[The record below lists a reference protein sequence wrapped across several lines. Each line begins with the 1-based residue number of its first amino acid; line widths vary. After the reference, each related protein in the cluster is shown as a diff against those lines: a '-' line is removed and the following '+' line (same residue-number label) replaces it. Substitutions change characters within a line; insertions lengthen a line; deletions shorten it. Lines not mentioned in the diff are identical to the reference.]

1 MQRKVPRVCALLLTS
16 LALYASCAAET
27 AIAQP
32 ATSTAAKES
41 PPPMPVSAA
50 RQGFTPAQAADLLKR
65 FNNEEALKG
74 GDVSLFAFSNFTEVQ
89 KVAVIGRNG
98 PVVMLERRI
107 DPKLGQMRFK
117 SDLGDLTLA
126 DYLAHSKS
134 RTQGFVVVHK
144 GRIVYEDYPGMKP
157 NDYHIWM
164 STTKTVAS
172 LMLRLLAED
181 GKVDVKQPLT
191 TYLPW
196 LRGSEWQ
203 DVKVIDALDMATGM
217 AAIEN
222 DATRADPD
230 SAYTRMNLAGSGVPH
245 KGKVESM
252 KDVLASTRRIGPPG
266 VAFEYG
272 SPITLLLPLIVEEVT
287 GRRWV
292 DLFEERVWGKMSV
305 EGDMLMGVTPE
316 GLALAHGV
324 AITRLRDL
332 ARYGMLYTPS
342 WNKAARER
350 IVSAAYL
357 AELQKGGNPQ
367 AFKAGDN
374 VERNTKRF
382 GEAPVSNHWQWDAV
396 FADGDLWKSGF
407 QGQGLYVSPK
417 RDVVVAF
424 FSTTYNDLPGYA
436 RAIAKSLPAGR

>member
-1 MQRKVPRVCALLLTS
+1 VNS
-16 LALYASCAAET
+16 LAPRAIRSMVGAFLLSLVHAAVAQAPGGGVET
-27 AIAQP
+27 API
-32 ATSTAAKES
+32 
-41 PPPMPVSAA
+41 PVSAA

-74 GDVSLFAFSNFTEVQ
+74 GDVSLFGFSNFSEVQ
-89 KVAVIGRNG
+89 KVAVIARNG
-98 PVVMLERRI
+98 PVVMLDRRI
-107 DPKLGQMRFK
+107 DPKLRNVRFK
-117 SDLGDLTLA
+117 GDLGDLTLA
-126 DYLAHSKS
+126 DYLAHPKS
-134 RTQGFVVVHK
+134 RAQGFVVVHK
-144 GRIVYEDYPGMKP
+144 GRIVFEDYPGMKP

-172 LMLRLLAED
+172 LVLRLLVED
-181 GKVDVKQPLT
+181 GKVDVNQPVQ

-196 LRGSEWQ
+196 LRGSEWK

-222 DATRADPD
+222 DASRADPD
-230 SAYTRMNLAGSGVPH
+230 STYTRMNLAGSGVPH

-252 KDVLASTRRIGPPG
+252 KEVLASTKRIGPAG
-266 VAFEYG
+266 EAFEYG

-287 GRRWV
+287 QRRWS
-292 DLFEERVWGKMSV
+292 DLFEERVWSKMSV
-305 EGDMLMGVTPE
+305 EGDLLMGVTPD

-324 AITRLRDL
+324 AISRLRDL

-357 AELQKGGNPQ
+357 NELQKGGNPK
-367 AFKAGDN
+367 AFHAGDN
-374 VERNTKRF
+374 VAKNVKRF

-407 QGQGLYVSPK
+407 QGQGIYVSPN

-436 RAIAKSLPAGR
+436 RAIAKTFPRLQ